1 MLRYTRRVIEGKRKF
16 ERASSSLFD
25 EAASAQSLVCTSKFT
40 TLCVSGSG
48 FLYLLPEERTGL
60 QEAFMAL
67 IRCSDI
73 TGGRFYGAKYW
84 QQQESSTDGA
94 NRLCGSKLS
103 TTARAMQSYTETR
116 GGHRCKVDF
125 VATKPQFKP
134 SYRGKVCG
142 CSCRSVL
149 AAVVLT
155 FFGVK
160 KVQSSSTLRLRE
172 RLSLIPCMYAQSHR
186 AVVKSSLPEKP
197 RLYPLTG

>member
-1 MLRYTRRVIEGKRKF
+1 M
-16 ERASSSLFD
+16 FD
-25 EAASAQSLVCTSKFT
+25 EAASKFT

-48 FLYLLPEERTGL
+48 LLYLLPEERTGL

-73 TGGRFYGAKYW
+73 NGGRFYSAKYW

-103 TTARAMQSYTETR
+103 TTARAMQSYTETK
-116 GGHRCKVDF
+116 GGHRCKVDL
-125 VATKPQFKP
+125 VATKPQFKT
-134 SYRGKVCG
+134 SYRSKVCG
-142 CSCRSVL
+142 CSCYSVL

-160 KVQSSSTLRLRE
+160 NVQSSSTLRLRE
-172 RLSLIPCMYAQSHR
+172 RLSLIPCMHAQSQR